1 MRRILVPVILAV
13 SLSFTLYLIYVYYDV
28 TEKSDRAVKEAVSKE
43 CARNDLIDYYY
54 YESIPGSKIKNNKFG
69 LYVYAEVGDFF
80 RLADELVNSNGGDWG
95 YVLIPF
101 NIGDRDE
108 AKWRGVFEQL
118 GSRHLIPIIQL
129 WDVDPGDYEETTK
142 AAAAFLNSFLWPVK
156 ERYVSVYN
164 EPNSAHFWRDG
175 IDPAGYARVLTFT
188 IGNFKEENPDFFMLN
203 GALNASASTIQDEY
217 MDAFEYMRLM
227 DREVPGIFV
236 KLDGWASHSYPQP
249 NFSGSPYAK
258 GRSSIKAYASELS
271 FLSSEFGVTRKLPV
285 FITET
290 GWTHAEGENYNNS
303 FMNDSAVAEN
313 LKIAYT
319 QVWLKDDRVMA
330 ITPFTV
336 KYDPP
341 YDHFSWVNRDN
352 VPYYHYDA
360 VKSLEKTAGTPRKLK
375 TGSTCI

>member
-1 MRRILVPVILAV
+1 MRRILILVVLFV
-13 SLSFTLYLIYVYYDV
+13 SLSFVLYLIYRYY
-28 TEKSDRAVKEAVSKE
+28 AVSESSGIKKEVASKE
-43 CARNDLIDYYY
+43 CTQNDLIDYYY
-54 YESIPGSKIKNNKFG
+54 YENISGSKIKNNKFG

-101 NIGDRDE
+101 NINDRDE

-118 GSRHLIPIIQL
+118 GDRHLISIIQL
-129 WDVDPGDYEETTK
+129 WDVDPSDYEETTK
-142 AAAAFLNSFLWPVK
+142 TAAAFLNSFLWPVK

-164 EPNSAHFWRDG
+164 EPNSAHFWRG
-175 IDPAGYARVLTFT
+175 EIDPAGYARVLAFT
-188 IGNFKEENPDFFMLN
+188 IENFKEENPDFFILN
-203 GALNASASTIQDEY
+203 GAFNASAATIQDEY
-217 MDAFEYMRLM
+217 MDSFEYMRLM

-249 NFSGSPYAK
+249 NFSGSPYAE

-290 GWTHAEGENYNNS
+290 GWAHAEGENYNNS